1 LARAQTKPRQSM
13 PITMTTTTAST
24 VRLLT
29 TVSSMEKA
37 ANMTDFLLYAL
48 LGGLGV
54 ALVAGPLGCFV
65 VWRRMAYFGDTL
77 AHSALLGVSLGVL
90 LDINLSI
97 TVTAVPLLMALGLVY
112 LEQRGFLS
120 LDTLL
125 GILSHSALAAG
136 LLVIA
141 LLPDVRVDLMSLL
154 FGDLLSVT
162 VADLWVIYGV
172 AAVVLFMLGM
182 LWTKLINIT
191 VDPELAAVEG
201 TNVALVRTA
210 LMLITALVIAIAM
223 KIVGVLLI
231 TALLIIPAA
240 TARNISQTPE
250 RMAVAASIIAMCTV
264 VMGLTM
270 SWYTDAPAGPAIVIS
285 AALLFTLSLGARRKN

>member
-1 LARAQTKPRQSM
+1 
-13 PITMTTTTAST
+13 
-24 VRLLT
+24 
-29 TVSSMEKA
+29 
-37 ANMTDFLLYAL
+37 MTDFLLYAL
-48 LGGLGV
+48 FAGLGV

-77 AHSALLGVSLGVL
+77 AHSALLGVALGVL
-90 LDINLSI
+90 LEINLSI
-97 TVTAVPLLMALGLVY
+97 AVTLVPLVIALGLVF

-136 LLVIA
+136 LVVIS

-162 VADLWVIYGV
+162 INDLWVIYTV
-172 AAVVLFMLGM
+172 AAAVLLLLGT
-182 LWTKLINIT
+182 LWKKLINIT

-201 TNVALVRTA
+201 TNVVLVRTA

-223 KIVGVLLI
+223 KIVGNENCRRAAYYCIAYYSRSHRQTFYSYPGTNGPSGKHYRYGDSGYGASAILVYGCASGTCGGFMRRAAVHPFSGFGAEKVSWPPSLLFKRWPE
-231 TALLIIPAA
+231 LS
-240 TARNISQTPE
+240 AR
-250 RMAVAASIIAMCTV
+250 CC
-264 VMGLTM
+264 
-270 SWYTDAPAGPAIVIS
+270 
-285 AALLFTLSLGARRKN
+285 AALSRCGAL

>member
-1 LARAQTKPRQSM
+1 
-13 PITMTTTTAST
+13 
-24 VRLLT
+24 
-29 TVSSMEKA
+29 
-37 ANMTDFLLYAL
+37 MTDFLFNAL
-48 LGGLGV
+48 LAGLGV

-90 LDINLSI
+90 LGINISI
-97 TVTAVPLLMALGLVY
+97 TVASVPLLMALGLVL
-112 LEQRGFLS
+112 LEQRGILS

-125 GILSHSALAAG
+125 GILSHSALATG
-136 LLVIA
+136 LVLIS

-162 VADLWVIYGV
+162 VDDLWIIYVV
-172 AAVVLFMLGM
+172 AASVLVLLLL
-182 LWTKLINIT
+182 LWKPLINIT
-191 VDPELAAVEG
+191 VHAELASVEG
-201 TNVALVRTA
+201 VNGSVVRTA

-240 TARNISQTPE
+240 TARRISSTPE
-250 RMAVAASIIAMCTV
+250 QMAVMASLVAMLTV
-264 VMGLTM
+264 VMGLAM
-270 SWYTDAPAGPAIVIS
+270 SWYSDAPAGPSVVVC
-285 AALLFTLSLGARRKN
+285 AALLFLLSLAAPQRG